1 VVSKLSPASAPP
13 TPPRLSRFV
22 PPLFRAQRRRA
33 VWLGVVLL
41 LVAAPAQAQTGNSSA
56 FGVQATGSVTALNAA
71 ILATLAL
78 GPLPTVS
85 GSAPPAYNVSDSA
98 ASAAGDLSLV
108 APIVFNVATV
118 NTGLLQ
124 VNAQSPLAPDPTA
137 TSTVNNLAFGL
148 NVIPVAVPA
157 SALALAATS
166 VQSSADIGG
175 TCGGALTPVGST
187 TIVNGTLNGLIRTV
201 LGLSGTITAN
211 PAPNTVLLDVT
222 AVAGVLTSG
231 RIRVLLNEQIVS
243 GDGTTNLS
251 LIVNAIHIT
260 VSGAVLQGV
269 TGTVDLDVVIA
280 QSRAALNCPGA
291 QPQANLSIV
300 KTDSPDPVN
309 VPGTLTYQI
318 TVTNSGSAN
327 VPQARVTDNLPLT
340 PSVTFGSATPSQG
353 SCGAPNPL
361 VCDLGVLNAGASASV
376 TVNLNVQAGASGPI
390 INTATV
396 ADASGVTTDPNVS
409 DNSSTTSTA
418 VNGPPSGTSADLSIV
433 KTGTPNP
440 VTAGQTL
447 TYLLTITNHGPD
459 AATNVVVTDPVP
471 PGAGLQSATPSAGG
485 NCTTGAV
492 VTCTF
497 PNLAANATATVTILA
512 TAPSQP
518 GTVTNT
524 AVVSSNVADPDPLN
538 NSATTNTTVNGA
550 PPGTADLSITK
561 LATPNPVAAG
571 QTLTYSIT
579 ATNNGPDV
587 ATNVTI
593 TDPVPSGATLQ
604 SATPSAGGNC
614 TTGAVVTCTFP
625 SLAPSASAS
634 VTILVTAPSQPGT
647 VTNTAT
653 VSSSV
658 ADPNPLNNSSTT
670 NTTVSGLP
678 VGAADLSVIK
688 TANPN
693 PVAAGQTLTYLITAT
708 NNGPDPTTNVVITDP
723 VPSGATLQSA
733 TPSAGGNCTTGSV
746 VTCTF
751 PSLAPS
757 ASASVTILVT
767 APSLPG
773 TLTNTATVSS
783 SVADPNPSN
792 NTSTTNT
799 TVSGGVAGAA
809 DLSITKVA
817 SPNPVTAGQPLT
829 YSITAMNNGP
839 TAAINVTITD
849 PVPSGA
855 TLQSA
860 TPSAGGSCTTGGV
873 VTCTFPSLAP
883 SASASVTI
891 VVTAPSQP
899 GTVTNTASVSSSVSD
914 PNPTNNSSTTT
925 TTVNAAPAAAADLSI
940 TKVASP
946 NPVTAGQ
953 SLTYFIA
960 TTNNGPNTATNVVI
974 TDPVPSG
981 ATLQSATPSA
991 GGNCTTGGVVTCT
1004 FPSLAP
1010 SASASVTI
1018 VVTAP
1023 SQPGTVT
1030 NTASV
1035 SSSVSDPD
1043 LANNSSTTNTTVNA
1057 ASAGAAD
1064 LSIAKV
1070 ASPNPVAPGQTLT
1083 YSITATNNG
1092 PNAATGVVIT
1102 DPVPSGATLQSATPS
1117 AGGSCTTGAVV
1128 TCTFPSLAPNA
1139 TVSVA
1144 IVVTAPSQPG
1154 TLTNSASVS
1163 SNVSDPN
1170 PSNNNATVGT
1180 QVGGGSG
1187 GADLAITK
1195 TASPNSVAPGGT
1207 LTYLLTVT
1215 NNGPGAATNL
1225 VVSDPLPAGVVL
1237 QSVTPSAGGSCGS
1250 ANPVVCNF
1258 PVLGAGANVKVTIVV
1273 TVSAQGGSLTNTAS
1287 VSSDV
1292 SDPISSNNSAAQTTP
1307 VVPGGGAGAANLG
1320 ITKSASPNPVGPGA
1334 HLTYLLT
1341 VTNLGPGSATNVIV
1355 SDQLPPGVSLV
1366 SVTQSAGGNCTTGAT
1381 VTCTFPSLAN
1391 QASATVTIVVTT
1403 PTQPGTLTNTA
1414 AVSSAT
1420 TDPDTSDNTVSLATQ
1435 VTAVSG
1441 AEPIP
1446 TLSEWALIVFVG
1458 LLVGFGWYEAQR
1470 RRRSRKGPA
1479 SA

>member
-1 VVSKLSPASAPP
+1 M
-13 TPPRLSRFV
+13 
-22 PPLFRAQRRRA
+22 
-33 VWLGVVLL
+33 

-148 NVIPVAVPA
+148 SVIPVAVPA

-587 ATNVTI
+587 ATNVT
-593 TDPVPSGATLQ
+593 
-604 SATPSAGGNC
+604 
-614 TTGAVVTCTFP
+614 
-625 SLAPSASAS
+625 
-634 VTILVTAPSQPGT
+634 
-647 VTNTAT
+647 
-653 VSSSV
+653 
-658 ADPNPLNNSSTT
+658 
-670 NTTVSGLP
+670 
-678 VGAADLSVIK
+678 
-688 TANPN
+688 
-693 PVAAGQTLTYLITAT
+693 
-708 NNGPDPTTNVVITDP
+708 ITDP

>member
-1 VVSKLSPASAPP
+1 MVSKLSPASAPP

-148 NVIPVAVPA
+148 SVIPVAVPA

-883 SASASVTI
+883 
-891 VVTAPSQP
+891 
-899 GTVTNTASVSSSVSD
+899 
-914 PNPTNNSSTTT
+914 
-925 TTVNAAPAAAADLSI
+925 
-940 TKVASP
+940 
-946 NPVTAGQ
+946 
-953 SLTYFIA
+953 
-960 TTNNGPNTATNVVI
+960 
-974 TDPVPSG
+974 
-981 ATLQSATPSA
+981 
-991 GGNCTTGGVVTCT
+991 
-1004 FPSLAP
+1004 
-1010 SASASVTI
+1010 
-1018 VVTAP
+1018 
-1023 SQPGTVT
+1023 
-1030 NTASV
+1030 
-1035 SSSVSDPD
+1035 
-1043 LANNSSTTNTTVNA
+1043 
-1057 ASAGAAD
+1057 
-1064 LSIAKV
+1064 
-1070 ASPNPVAPGQTLT
+1070 
-1083 YSITATNNG
+1083 
-1092 PNAATGVVIT
+1092 
-1102 DPVPSGATLQSATPS
+1102 
-1117 AGGSCTTGAVV
+1117 
-1128 TCTFPSLAPNA
+1128 NA